1 MVLSPPRKSTPN
13 SFSPRETP
21 KPRATTRNNVLT
33 IASGLAKPM
42 KFTLLLFT
50 KCSIVSDFRMLR
62 SVRKLKMSRVTTSAV
77 NKLAATPMVSVT
89 PKPLISPVPIQIKM
103 MDEMSVVTCESK
115 IVPNARA

>member
-1 MVLSPPRKSTPN
+1 MKTVV
-13 SFSPRETP
+13 
-21 KPRATTRNNVLT
+21 A

-50 KCSIVSDFRMLR
+50 KWSMVSDLIRLR
-62 SVRKLKMSRVTTSAV
+62 SIKKLKISRVTTSAV

-89 PKPLISPVPIQIKM
+89 PKPLISPVPIQMRIT
-103 MDEMSVVTCESK
+103 DEMSVVMCESK